1 MREEQRITVGFGVV
15 RAGVAVAVS
24 LAAIQGTSASGLQ
37 GALVAG
43 LVLLAGACLV
53 ANRFTRALSL
63 LGGGV
68 MLWMLADNVRSG
80 AAWDV
85 MPVRNALFLIAFC
98 ALAVIGPGP
107 WSASRPC
114 GCPRINTQ

>member
-1 MREEQRITVGFGVV
+1 MPEEQRIRVGFGVV

-24 LAAIQGTSASGLQ
+24 LAAIQGTRASGLQ
-37 GALVAG
+37 GPLVV

-68 MLWMLADNVRSG
+68 MLWMLADNMRSG

-114 GCPRINTQ
+114 DYPRINTQ